1 MAIKTV
7 FGRDITN
14 GEYFTDEMIQSY
26 NDIFYSQTSEGM
38 LWTDESTG
46 NTLVY
51 FKEKPHNQF
60 VLGFVITTEGE
71 LYQIGVA
78 KPYLIEKGEL
88 FQEIHK
94 NGIANMKGVV
104 DTPEEPIVNPEPVEP
119 IDPVEP
125 TRIVLN
131 VARDIAMSDIF
142 THEEKVYFFNETKYE
157 NTDIGDIEIRIYFNQ
172 EFNTYLELWLSEE
185 PVVEPEPIEPEVPLD
200 PEPSKPYGNEILE
213 DIITINRPNPVAVG
227 EWLGFENA
235 DWEVV
240 EAVND
245 VLFIAKK
252 AGEENYRAFRIDF
265 SEPVTTEPIEEI
277 KLNGTVINPNM
288 IEDPEIRENLK
299 DLITKLEKLSF
310 IKENGID
317 TYQVIEF
324 GVEVNILKATNY
336 FVVGETGTIVAKKFN
351 FDIPGDLLMIT
362 AMLENNFAEFVQAHA
377 PIEVEEPVDHL
388 VSIEDEITY

>member
-26 NDIFYSQTSEGM
+26 NDVFYSQTSEGM

-60 VLGFVITTEGE
+60 VLGFVITAEGE

-78 KPYLIEKGEL
+78 KPYVIEKGEI
-88 FQEIHK
+88 FQDIHK
-94 NGIANMKGVV
+94 NGIANMIPVETEVPV
-104 DTPEEPIVNPEPVEP
+104 DPEPVEP
-119 IDPVEP
+119 IDPIEP
-125 TRIVLN
+125 TRIVVN

-157 NTDIGDIEIRIYFNQ
+157 NTDIGDIEIRVYFNK
-172 EFNTYLELWLSEE
+172 EFNTYLELWLTEE
-185 PVVEPEPIEPEVPLD
+185 PVVEPEPTEPEVPVD
-200 PEPSKPYGNEILE
+200 PEPSKPYGDEILE
-213 DIITINRPNPVAVG
+213 DIITINRPNPVALG
-227 EWLGFENA
+227 EWLGFENT

-240 EAVND
+240 EVVND

-252 AGEENYRAFRIDF
+252 AGEENYRAFRTDYSIPV
-265 SEPVTTEPIEEI
+265 EPEAPVEEI

-288 IEDPEIRENLK
+288 IEDLEIRENLK
-299 DLITKLEKLSF
+299 DLIAKLEKLSF
-310 IKENGID
+310 RKEKGID
-317 TYQVIEF
+317 IYQVIEF

-351 FDIPGDLLMIT
+351 FDLPGDLIMIT
-362 AMLENNFAEFVQAHA
+362 AMLENDIAEFVQAHA
-377 PIEVEEPVDHL
+377 PIEVPEEPVDHL
-388 VSIEDEITY
+388 VSIEEEITY

>member
-1 MAIKTV
+1 MEIKSV

-26 NDIFYSQTSEGM
+26 NDVFYSQTSEGM

-78 KPYLIEKGEL
+78 KPYVIEKGEL

-104 DTPEEPIVNPEPVEP
+104 DTPEEPVVDPEPVEP
-119 IDPVEP
+119 IDPIEP
-125 TRIVLN
+125 TKIVVN
-131 VARDIAMSDIF
+131 VARDTAMSDVF
-142 THEEKVYFFNETKYE
+142 TYEDKVYFFNETKYE
-157 NTDIGDIEIRIYFNQ
+157 STDLGDIEIRVYFNQ
-172 EFNTYLELWLSEE
+172 EFNTYLELWLTEE
-185 PVVEPEPIEPEVPLD
+185 PVVEPTEPEVPVD
-200 PEPSKPYGNEILE
+200 PEPSKPYGDEILE

-227 EWLGFENA
+227 EWIGFENA

-240 EAVND
+240 EVVND

-252 AGEENYRAFRIDF
+252 AGEEIYRAFRLDF
-265 SEPVTTEPIEEI
+265 SEPVTPEPVEEI
-277 KLNGTVINPNM
+277 KLNGIVINPEK
-288 IEDPEIRENLK
+288 ITDEEIRENLV
-299 DLITKLEKLSF
+299 DLISKLEKLSF
-310 IKENGID
+310 RKEKGID
-317 TYQVIEF
+317 IYQVIEY
-324 GVEVNILKATNY
+324 GVELNILKATNY
-336 FVVGETGTIVAKKFN
+336 FVVGETGAIVAKKFN
-351 FDIPGDLLMIT
+351 FDLPGDLIMIT
-362 AMLENNFAEFVQAHA
+362 AMLENDIAEFVQAHA